1 MGKQYFVLNRFLMV
15 SKSDICLGRGI
26 LCIKPAEEIL
36 VFYKNLLKGLR
47 KQRQK
52 MPFEGLTE
60 LLNY

>member
-1 MGKQYFVLNRFLMV
+1 MV